1 MATLPARTALKKLV
15 KPYNKRQIAALAT
28 ILASIPLTFLIFLLP
43 MITATMAGKTYTF
56 NGYSPEATSGGD
68 LSVLDLS
75 RGSSGM
81 FSITMYVY
89 AYAVLAVLP
98 FIVTAL
104 ALWLRK
110 GWLRITA
117 AILSLGIPFI
127 LITLPGTLGRSIEYF
142 NMRLDRMH
150 AMNNPEWHSVYPDAV
165 HVDTS
170 VAPILLC
177 VVGVVVMV
185 CIVVALIPAKRP
197 VAAHVPG
204 EGVRQAPVV

>member
-1 MATLPARTALKKLV
+1 MTTLPAQMAPKKPA
-15 KPYNKRQIAALAT
+15 KPYSKRQTTALAT
-28 ILASIPLTFLIFLLP
+28 ILISIPLTFLIFLLP

-98 FIVTAL
+98 FIFTAL

-127 LITLPGTLGRSIEYF
+127 LITLPRTLGRSIEYF
-142 NMRLDRMH
+142 NTRLDSMH
-150 AMNNPEWHSVYPDAV
+150 TMNNPEWHRVYPDAV
-165 HVDTS
+165 HVDAS
-170 VAPILLC
+170 IAPTLLC
-177 VVGVVVMV
+177 VVGVVVLV

-197 VAAHVPG
+197 VVAQAQVAAPAG
-204 EGVRQAPVV
+204 Q